1 MEKRNFKKNHAT
13 TLKVGRKEF
22 SLGSENIF
30 EIKIESILLLVN
42 VPKKD
47 YFCDIQEIKKI

>member
-1 MEKRNFKKNHAT
+1 
-13 TLKVGRKEF
+13 LKVGRKEF